1 MSYVADIARSV
12 TRYDSADKAALR
24 AFQAEYFGPSAR
36 QRDEPYF
43 QWLFKKNP
51 YQDAAAPTLWLCKR
65 DGVIVGQQASIPV
78 MLKAGDLQFKAAWGV
93 DLMVHAQWRM
103 RGVAPALAAA
113 FEASSEVLLGAGM
126 AEAAYKAFMR
136 RGWADLGML
145 PVFVRPLDPAICA
158 RTAHAPQLLAK
169 LTPGAITRG
178 SAWAAG
184 RLIGGLAN
192 GVLEPIAAFDERSD
206 ALWTTASRDYP
217 VLVRRDFPYLRW
229 RFDEI
234 PTRHEYQRYYLMR
247 KNAVIG
253 YTVIR
258 LEPWRGSTIGRIV
271 DHLAPRRWLPALFA
285 LAISELNSKS
295 VAAVFVEQLHYGSE
309 SVLRSLGCFRTLVGT
324 RFIANARGSA
334 SPLRGLLSER
344 DGWCVNRADSD
355 LDYEPS
361 YPAAQA

>member
-12 TRYDSADKAALR
+12 TRYASADKAALR
-24 AFQAEYFGPSAR
+24 AFQREYFGPTAR
-36 QRDEPYF
+36 QCDDGYF
-43 QWLFKKNP
+43 HWLFEKNP
-51 YQDAAAPTLWLCKR
+51 YQDAAAPALWLCKR

-78 MLKAGDLQFKAAWGV
+78 MLKADDLQFKAAWGV
-93 DLMVHAQWRM
+93 DLMVHSQWRM

-126 AEAAYKAFMR
+126 AEAAYRAFLR

-145 PVFVRPLDPAICA
+145 PVFVRPLDPEICA
-158 RTAHAPQLLAK
+158 QTPHAPQLLAK
-169 LTPGAITRG
+169 LTPRGLTRG

-184 RLIGGLAN
+184 RLLGGLAN
-192 GVLEPIAAFDERSD
+192 ARLEPIAAFDERSN
-206 ALWTTASRDYP
+206 ALWTAASRDYP

-234 PTRHEYQRYYLMR
+234 PTRHEYRRYYLIR
-247 KNAVIG
+247 GNKVIG
-253 YTVIR
+253 YAVMRT
-258 LEPWRGSTIGRIV
+258 EPWRGSTIGRIV
-271 DHLAPRRWLPALFA
+271 DHLAPRRWLRALFA
-285 LAISELNSKS
+285 LAITELNSMS

-309 SVLRSLGCFRTLVGT
+309 SILRSLGCFRALVGT
-324 RFIANARGSA
+324 RFIANVRGSA

>member
-12 TRYDSADKAALR
+12 IRYESADKAALT
-24 AFQAEYFGPSAR
+24 AFQAEHFGPTAR
-36 QRDEPYF
+36 QCDDRYF
-43 QWLFKKNP
+43 KWLFEKNP

-93 DLMVHAQWRM
+93 DLMVHSQWRM

-113 FEASSEVLLGAGM
+113 FEASTDVLLGAGM

-145 PVFVRPLDPAICA
+145 PVFVRPLDPDICA

-169 LTPGAITRG
+169 LTPGGLTRG

-192 GVLEPIAAFDERSD
+192 AVLEPTAAFDERSN
-206 ALWTTASRDYP
+206 ALWTTASRDHP

-234 PTRHEYQRYYLMR
+234 PTHQDYQRYYLMR
-247 KNAVIG
+247 ANEVIG
-253 YTVIR
+253 YAVIR

-271 DHLAPRRWLPALFA
+271 DYLAPRRWLRALFA
-285 LAISELNSKS
+285 LAISELNSKR
-295 VAAVFVEQLHYGSE
+295 VAAVFVEQLHWGAE
-309 SVLRSLGCFRTLVGT
+309 SVLRSLGCFRALVGT
-324 RFIANARGSA
+324 RFITNARGSA
-334 SPLRGLLSER
+334 SPLRGRLSQRE
-344 DGWCVNRADSD
+344 GWCVNRGDSD